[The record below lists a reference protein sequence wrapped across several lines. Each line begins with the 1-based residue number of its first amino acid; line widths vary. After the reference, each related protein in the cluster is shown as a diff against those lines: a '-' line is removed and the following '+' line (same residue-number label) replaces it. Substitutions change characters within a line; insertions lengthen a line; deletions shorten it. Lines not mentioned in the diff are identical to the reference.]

1 MNAEPDINFQ
11 PPVPSV
17 SITNMVNVR
26 AAVIDRYERALSL
39 LDEASDLA
47 TAAHL
52 GTPTIEFYDVNDGY
66 RERRNGDDMRR
77 LILRAVDRAAW
88 AYLMNESGLRT
99 LMDTKARA
107 QWNDNLHK
115 GDIPPLTPENVEA
128 TFTSLHLNRQ
138 MMFERGVVECFR
150 GLSWDYKT
158 NQPFKFG
165 KRIILTYLFSRY
177 GNQKDRWLSLNHDT
191 PNKLD
196 DLVRIFAVVD
206 GKPEPDHRQGM
217 YSLLCHAQTAKQFEL
232 ETEYFH
238 IRWFWK
244 GTGHVTFK
252 RPDLVDRL
260 NEIIARHFP
269 AALPDGRVN
278 RQRGR

>member
-1 MNAEPDINFQ
+1 MTIEADINFQ

-26 AAVIDRYERALSL
+26 AGVIDRYERALAL

-88 AYLMNESGLRT
+88 SYLMSESGLRT
-99 LMDTKARA
+99 LMDAKARA
-107 QWNDNLHK
+107 EWENNLSK
-115 GDIPPLTPENVEA
+115 GDIPPLTTENVEA
-128 TFTSLHLNRQ
+128 TFSSLHLNRQ
-138 MMFERGVVECFR
+138 MMFERGVVEVFR
-150 GLSWDYKT
+150 GLSWDYAT

-165 KRIILTYLFSRY
+165 KRIILNYLFSRY
-177 GNQKDRWLSLNHDT
+177 GNGKDRWLSLNHDT

-196 DLVRIFAVVD
+196 DLVRIFSVVD
-206 GKPEPDHRQGM
+206 GKPEPDHRRGM
-217 YSLLCHAQTAKQFEL
+217 YSLLSSAQTARQFEA

-269 AALPDGRVN
+269 QALPDGRTN
-278 RQRGR
+278 RARGR